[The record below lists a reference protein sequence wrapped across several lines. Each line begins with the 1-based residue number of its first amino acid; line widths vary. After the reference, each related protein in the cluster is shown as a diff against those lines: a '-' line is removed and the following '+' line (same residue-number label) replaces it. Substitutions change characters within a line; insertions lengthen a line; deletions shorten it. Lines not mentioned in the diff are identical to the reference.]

1 MSRFAIV
8 PARSNSKGVPGKNLR
23 TVGGVSLVARAIQT
37 AAEAGIFSDIVL
49 TTDGEEIAEEG
60 RRAGAR
66 VVMRP
71 AALAGDDAKS
81 IDAVCH
87 ALEYMGVTQG
97 IAVLLQPTSPL
108 RSVMDIVK
116 AVQTFEDAGQGCV
129 ISVCECEHHP
139 FKTFYVEE
147 AAARPLHDFAH
158 MEQPRQLLPPM
169 SRPNGAIYVNTVA
182 DLLRKKS
189 FFVSPV
195 TLYEMSATASIDID
209 TETDLL
215 LANTLIRNY

>member
-1 MSRFAIV
+1 MSRLAII

-23 TVGGVSLVARAIQT
+23 TVGGVSLVTRAIQT
-37 AAEAGIFSDIVL
+37 AAEAGVFSDIVL

-81 IDAVCH
+81 IGAVCH

-116 AVQTFEDAGQGCV
+116 AVQTFEDAAQGCV
-129 ISVCECEHHP
+129 ISVCACEHHP
-139 FKTFYVEE
+139 FKTFYVEK
-147 AAARPLHDFAH
+147 AAARPLQDIAH

-169 SRPNGAIYVNTVA
+169 FRPNGAIYVNAVA
-182 DLLRKKS
+182 DLLSKKT
-189 FFVSPV
+189 FFISPV
-195 TLYEMSATASIDID
+195 MLYEMSAPASIDID